1 MSQRN
6 KQNEKNEKQKKAC
19 NDFLPEI
26 ERKAPGAEEAEQIQ
40 DREINAR
47 NTETEESEEEP
58 ERMTQ
63 WELKECY
70 DDYCRRL
77 CNVSDLWDLEYTDA
91 RYCKNRQE
99 ALLYMLQSS
108 LEQIV
113 NELHYMNTR
122 KE

>member
-6 KQNEKNEKQKKAC
+6 EQNEKPKKAC
-19 NDFLPEI
+19 NDSLPEI
-26 ERKAPGAEEAEQIQ
+26 ERKAPGAEEDEQIQ

-47 NTETEESEEEP
+47 NHETEESEEEP

-63 WELKECY
+63 WELEESY
-70 DDYCRRL
+70 GDFQRRL
-77 CNVSDLWDLEYTDA
+77 YKTAEFWDLEYTDA

>member
-6 KQNEKNEKQKKAC
+6 KQNEKPKKAC
-19 NDFLPEI
+19 NDSLPEI
-26 ERKAPGAEEAEQIQ
+26 ERKAPGEKKAEQIQ

-47 NTETEESEEEP
+47 NHKTEEIEEEP

-63 WELKECY
+63 WELEESYEDFQMQRYKTAEF
-70 DDYCRRL
+70 
-77 CNVSDLWDLEYTDA
+77 WDLEYIDA
-91 RYCKNRQE
+91 RYCRNRQE
-99 ALLYMLQSS
+99 ALLYMVQSS